1 MTGAWLI
8 PLIGINR
15 RKAFGIGPVKLFER
29 HFFAVDRE
37 RFLRLGMSQQLGG
50 REIERLGALHHDR
63 TVRVVEQ
70 RRFIHLDI
78 GTDAVAE
85 RHLGQRFRHTAE
97 ADGIARNDLAGLD
110 SRTYEIEIPL
120 QRPGI
125 GHMVFERGMTH

>member
-1 MTGAWLI
+1 MSLD
-8 PLIGINR
+8 NNSHSV
-15 RKAFGIGPVKLFER
+15 FLFDSGYEIWQKD
-29 HFFAVDRE
+29 A
-37 RFLRLGMSQQLGG
+37 G
-50 REIERLGALHHDR
+50 RY
-63 TVRVVEQ
+63 
-70 RRFIHLDI
+70 DI